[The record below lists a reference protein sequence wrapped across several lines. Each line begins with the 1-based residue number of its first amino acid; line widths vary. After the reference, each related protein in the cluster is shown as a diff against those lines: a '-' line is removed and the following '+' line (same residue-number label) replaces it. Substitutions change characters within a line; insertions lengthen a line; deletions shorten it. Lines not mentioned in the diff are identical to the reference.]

1 MAGTILA
8 VHPGWKIGMSAL
20 VAIASLSLG
29 GCDEE
34 ADTVSQDAYDE
45 EAQRL
50 CERHGEALI
59 TVEELEARP
68 VSDAAKASFL
78 SGELVP
84 AARAIVR
91 SLDGFGY
98 PPAKEAEYGR
108 AAVRAFDATTEMSD
122 DAIGLLDRRRQG
134 LIVESD
140 DPFADLAAAL
150 TAMDIPC

>member
-20 VAIASLSLG
+20 VALASLGLG

-34 ADTVSQDAYDE
+34 PETVSQDAYDE

-50 CERHGEALI
+50 CERHGDVLI
-59 TVEELEARP
+59 SVEELEARP

-84 AARAIVR
+84 AVRAIVR

-98 PPAKEAEYGR
+98 PPAKAAEYGN
-108 AAVRAFDATTEMSD
+108 AAVEAFAATTEMND

-140 DPFADLAAAL
+140 DPFAELSAAL
-150 TAMDIPC
+150 AAMDIPC